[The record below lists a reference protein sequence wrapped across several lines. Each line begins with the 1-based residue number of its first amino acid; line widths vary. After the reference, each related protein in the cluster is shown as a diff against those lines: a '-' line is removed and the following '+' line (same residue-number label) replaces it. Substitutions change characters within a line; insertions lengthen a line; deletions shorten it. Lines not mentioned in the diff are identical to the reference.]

1 MRTAERWRLSALVVL
16 ACGAAPGAGW
26 FHHAPVG
33 HGGPRLRALSGAA
46 AFLPTAPLSSERV
59 HTAGGPVGI
68 ASRLEPPG
76 KATELTSTNSA
87 EPLSWESAVGRFGLL
102 PGALLKLRQRDAWLG
117 RLSSA
122 PGMLMIRRT
131 SKIWGFI
138 SALVFKRAI
147 SSQLPGT
154 PEDERRLA
162 RECKEG
168 LLELGPTFIKLGQL
182 LSTRVDVMPPAFI
195 EELSTLQDQCPPF
208 PLSEVYE
215 ILDRELGPNA
225 FAEFDPIPLAAAS
238 LGQVHLAT
246 TREGERVCV
255 KVQRPGLEELFRV
268 DLKNLQVL
276 SEVAM
281 SLDRSPD
288 RILRDWWEIFA
299 QNARIVY
306 EEIDYRRE
314 AANAQQFAENF
325 KDVPWLRVPK
335 MHLNYSTSRV
345 LTMEYCPGVKVS
357 AIDKIDAL
365 GLLLIITNTNN
376 INTTNTTTTDN
387 TTTNKIT
394 IKDEPD

>member
-26 FHHAPVG
+26 FYHAPVG

-59 HTAGGPVGI
+59 HTA
-68 ASRLEPPG
+68 
-76 KATELTSTNSA
+76 
-87 EPLSWESAVGRFGLL
+87 
-102 PGALLKLRQRDAWLG
+102 G

-147 SSQLPGT
+147 SSQLPST

-208 PLSEVYE
+208 PLSEGAD
-215 ILDRELGPNA
+215 LLRQQKARRRTELAGCSVP
-225 FAEFDPIPLAAAS
+225 AS
-238 LGQVHLAT
+238 MLPQGALL
-246 TREGERVCV
+246 
-255 KVQRPGLEELFRV
+255 RPQGT
-268 DLKNLQVL
+268 
-276 SEVAM
+276 
-281 SLDRSPD
+281 
-288 RILRDWWEIFA
+288 A
-299 QNARIVY
+299 Q
-306 EEIDYRRE
+306 
-314 AANAQQFAENF
+314 
-325 KDVPWLRVPK
+325 K
-335 MHLNYSTSRV
+335 T
-345 LTMEYCPGVKVS
+345 
-357 AIDKIDAL
+357 
-365 GLLLIITNTNN
+365 
-376 INTTNTTTTDN
+376 
-387 TTTNKIT
+387 
-394 IKDEPD
+394 

>member
-1 MRTAERWRLSALVVL
+1 
-16 ACGAAPGAGW
+16 
-26 FHHAPVG
+26 
-33 HGGPRLRALSGAA
+33 
-46 AFLPTAPLSSERV
+46 
-59 HTAGGPVGI
+59 
-68 ASRLEPPG
+68 
-76 KATELTSTNSA
+76 
-87 EPLSWESAVGRFGLL
+87 
-102 PGALLKLRQRDAWLG
+102 
-117 RLSSA
+117 
-122 PGMLMIRRT
+122 MLMIRRT

-255 KVQRPGLEELFRV
+255 
-268 DLKNLQVL
+268 
-276 SEVAM
+276 EV
-281 SLDRSPD
+281 
-288 RILRDWWEIFA
+288 
-299 QNARIVY
+299 
-306 EEIDYRRE
+306 
-314 AANAQQFAENF
+314 
-325 KDVPWLRVPK
+325 
-335 MHLNYSTSRV
+335 
-345 LTMEYCPGVKVS
+345 
-357 AIDKIDAL
+357 
-365 GLLLIITNTNN
+365 
-376 INTTNTTTTDN
+376 
-387 TTTNKIT
+387 
-394 IKDEPD
+394 

>member
-1 MRTAERWRLSALVVL
+1 V
-16 ACGAAPGAGW
+16 
-26 FHHAPVG
+26 
-33 HGGPRLRALSGAA
+33 
-46 AFLPTAPLSSERV
+46 
-59 HTAGGPVGI
+59 
-68 ASRLEPPG
+68 
-76 KATELTSTNSA
+76 

-147 SSQLPGT
+147 SFQLPST

-255 KVQRPGLEELFRV
+255 
-268 DLKNLQVL
+268 
-276 SEVAM
+276 EV
-281 SLDRSPD
+281 
-288 RILRDWWEIFA
+288 
-299 QNARIVY
+299 
-306 EEIDYRRE
+306 
-314 AANAQQFAENF
+314 
-325 KDVPWLRVPK
+325 
-335 MHLNYSTSRV
+335 
-345 LTMEYCPGVKVS
+345 
-357 AIDKIDAL
+357 
-365 GLLLIITNTNN
+365 
-376 INTTNTTTTDN
+376 
-387 TTTNKIT
+387 
-394 IKDEPD
+394 